1 MQVPLQNFLFYIFL
15 IVVSPSPL
23 IFLNEKHITM
33 FCVFGDHFGMHRKL
47 NCKRVTI
54 TIWGQDIILKYHLYI
69 QLSLLTHINRVPRLY
84 NGMLLQHNNNI
95 HNNKEIM

>member
-15 IVVSPSPL
+15 IVVSSSPL

-69 QLSLLTHINRVPRLY
+69 QLSPRLY

-95 HNNKEIM
+95 HNYEIEIM

>member
-15 IVVSPSPL
+15 IVVSSSPL

-33 FCVFGDHFGMHRKL
+33 FYVFGDHFGMYRKL

-69 QLSLLTHINRVPRLY
+69 QLSPRLY

-95 HNNKEIM
+95 HNYEIEIM

>member
-15 IVVSPSPL
+15 IVVSSSPL

-33 FCVFGDHFGMHRKL
+33 SCVLGDHFGMYRKL

-54 TIWGQDIILKYHLYI
+54 TIWGQDIILEYLMYI
-69 QLSLLTHINRVPRLY
+69 QLLALIWRVA
-84 NGMLLQHNNNI
+84 I
-95 HNNKEIM
+95 T

>member
-15 IVVSPSPL
+15 IVVSSSPL

-33 FCVFGDHFGMHRKL
+33 FYVFGDHFGMHRKL

-69 QLSLLTHINRVPRLY
+69 QIPRLY

-95 HNNKEIM
+95 HNYEIEIM

>member
-15 IVVSPSPL
+15 IVVSSSPL

-33 FCVFGDHFGMHRKL
+33 SCVLGDHFGMYRKL

-54 TIWGQDIILKYHLYI
+54 TIWGQDIILEYPI
-69 QLSLLTHINRVPRLY
+69 NIPLLLLIHISRIFRSMQWHVT
-84 NGMLLQHNNNI
+84 I
-95 HNNKEIM
+95 T